1 MNNTPIPS
9 PQSPISNPQPPIRIL
24 LVDDHPVVRVGLRA
38 LIEMEPD
45 LEVVGEAG
53 NGVEGL
59 AQVERMKPAVVVMDI
74 SMPEMDGLEATRR
87 IRAGNPDVCVLILT
101 VHAQERY
108 LFPVLKAGAAGYV
121 LKSTADTQLIDA
133 IRTVAKGGAF
143 LYPGAT
149 RMLLEDYVQRQE
161 SGDIPGSAELLSER
175 EQEVLTLC
183 ALGYTASQIG
193 DQLALS
199 PKTVETYR
207 TRMMQKLE
215 LHSRAELVKYAL
227 AHGLLEEYT

>member
-1 MNNTPIPS
+1 MNQSTSQPIPS
-9 PQSPISNPQPPIRIL
+9 PRSPIRVI

-45 LEVVGEAG
+45 LAVVGEAG
-53 NGVEGL
+53 NGVEGVAL
-59 AQVERMKPAVVVMDI
+59 VEAEKPDVVVMDI

-87 IRAGNPDVCVLILT
+87 IRAGNPEVCVLILT

-121 LKSTADTQLIDA
+121 LKSTVDTQLIDA
-133 IRTVAKGGAF
+133 ICTVAKGGAF
-143 LYPGAT
+143 LYPDAA
-149 RMLLEDYVQRQE
+149 RMLLEDYVHRQE
-161 SGDIPGSAELLSER
+161 SGDTPGGGDLLSER
-175 EQEVLTLC
+175 EQEVEVLTLC
-183 ALGYTASQIG
+183 ALGHTASQIG
-193 DQLALS
+193 EQLALS

-207 TRMMQKLE
+207 TRVMQKLE

>member
-1 MNNTPIPS
+1 LEKPKSMN
-9 PQSPISNPQPPIRIL
+9 QSTNQPIRVL

-45 LEVVGEAG
+45 LAVVGEAG
-53 NGVEGL
+53 NGVEGVAL
-59 AQVERMKPAVVVMDI
+59 VEAEKPDVVVMDI

-87 IRAGNPDVCVLILT
+87 IRAGNPEVCVLILT

-121 LKSTADTQLIDA
+121 LKSTVDTQLIDA

-143 LYPGAT
+143 LYPDAA
-149 RMLLEDYVQRQE
+149 RMLLEDYVHRQE
-161 SGDIPGSAELLSER
+161 SGDTPGSGELLSER

-183 ALGYTASQIG
+183 ALGHTASQVG
-193 DQLALS
+193 EQLALS

-207 TRMMQKLE
+207 TRVMQKLE

-227 AHGLLEEYT
+227 AHGLLDEYQ

>member
-1 MNNTPIPS
+1 MTN
-9 PQSPISNPQPPIRIL
+9 PISNPQSPVPNPRSPIRVL

-38 LIEMEPD
+38 LIEMEAD
-45 LEVVGEAG
+45 MQVVGEAG
-53 NGVEGL
+53 DGAEGL
-59 AQVERMKPAVVVMDI
+59 ALVEAEKPDVVVMDI

-87 IRAGNPDVCVLILT
+87 IRAGNPEVCVLILT

-108 LFPVLKAGAAGYV
+108 LFPVLRAGAAGYV
-121 LKSTADTQLIDA
+121 LKSTVDTQLIDA

-143 LYPGAT
+143 LYPDAA
-149 RMLLEDYVQRQE
+149 RMLLEDYVHRQE
-161 SGDIPGSAELLSER
+161 SGGMPVGDDLLSER

-183 ALGYTASQIG
+183 ALGHTASQIG

-207 TRMMQKLE
+207 TRVMQKLE

-227 AHGLLEEYT
+227 AHGLLEEFM